1 MSSANLQLLKKQ
13 LFERQN
19 KFAHLRKEYEQLL
32 EQFDSEQKKI
42 DASIVSFT
50 ASIKALDTVRDNL
63 KSQLEQVQEQHKEL
77 AEMREMETSTFY
89 NNHNLPTNFFSNNSP
104 DKRDG
109 REVLRD
115 SRGLI
120 RNEGDIIRDTKHARE
135 ILTAKQLQDTPGLTP
150 MREIP
155 KSGLYRKGTRG

>member
-19 KFAHLRKEYEQLL
+19 KFAHLRKEYDLLL
-32 EQFDSEQKKI
+32 EQFDREQKKI

-50 ASIKALDTVRDNL
+50 ASINALDTVRGNL
-63 KSQLEQVQEQHKEL
+63 KLQLAEVQEQHKEL
-77 AEMREMETSTFY
+77 AEMREMEMSSFY
-89 NNHNLPTNFFSNNSP
+89 NNHNLPTNFFSVNA

-115 SRGLI
+115 SRGII
-120 RNEGDIIRDTKHARE
+120 RNEGDIVRDTKHARD

-150 MREIP
+150 MRDFP
-155 KSGLYRKGTRG
+155 KKKVRVVDVDL